1 MVILVIGAGSIG
13 RRHVAN
19 LQALG
24 EDVELIAWR
33 DFSAATV
40 KSRSDIKGLVIA
52 TATQVRLE
60 LVELCA
66 HLSIPFYV
74 EKPLEWT
81 AQGVADFYAA
91 AGDLAAR
98 SMVGFM
104 ARYHPVVQALAG
116 DDLSDVY
123 GFTFEIGHD
132 VRQWRQNW
140 SFPDSYAAKPDGGGV
155 LLDLCHELDLA
166 HALFPGI
173 AVQSVASVGH
183 ADFDR
188 VDFASR
194 IALMDPSGR
203 AGTVAMDYLSPVSLR
218 RSDLAGTEASRS
230 LDMLAAT
237 IMRDGG
243 GGPKLQTF
251 PYDRNDMFRA
261 ITGDWLALIDDESAA
276 LMPLAPRLSD
286 MRASS
291 DLIADAWQK
300 RAFSGTARMTF

>member
-13 RRHVAN
+13 KRHAAN

-24 EDVELIAWR
+24 ETVELVAWR
-33 DFSAATV
+33 DFDRAALE
-40 KSRSDIKGLVIA
+40 KRSDVKGLVIA

-66 HLSIPFYV
+66 AKGWPFYV
-74 EKPLEWT
+74 EKPLHWN
-81 AQGVADFYAA
+81 AQGVADIYAV
-91 AGDLAAR
+91 AGDLAKR
-98 SMVGFM
+98 SMLGFM
-104 ARYHPVVQALAG
+104 ARYHPVVQALAA

-140 SFPDSYAAKPDGGGV
+140 SFADSYAAKAQGGGV

-166 HALFPGI
+166 KALFPDL

-183 ADFDR
+183 KDFAG

-194 IALMDPSGR
+194 IALTDGGGR

-218 RSDLAGTEASRS
+218 RSDLAGTNGSRS

-237 IMRDGG
+237 ITRDSGA
-243 GGPKLQTF
+243 GPDVQSF
-251 PYDRNDMFRA
+251 DFDRNDMFRA
-261 ITGDWLALIDDESAA
+261 ITRDWLALIEDENAQLS
-276 LMPLAPRLSD
+276 PLAPRLSD

-291 DLIADAWQK
+291 DLISDAWGK
-300 RAFSGTARMTF
+300 RVFNGVAEMVF

>member
-1 MVILVIGAGSIG
+1 MILVIGAGSIG

-24 EDVELIAWR
+24 EQAELISWR
-33 DFSAATV
+33 SYDRAALQHRNDV
-40 KSRSDIKGLVIA
+40 KGLVIA

-66 HLSIPFYV
+66 AKGWPFYV
-74 EKPLEWT
+74 EKPLHWT
-81 AQGVADFYAA
+81 AEGVADIYAA
-91 AGDLAAR
+91 AGDLAKR
-98 SMVGFM
+98 SMLGFM

-140 SFPDSYAAKPDGGGV
+140 SFPESYAAKTDGGGV
-155 LLDLCHELDLA
+155 LLDLCHEIDLA
-166 HALFPGI
+166 KALFPDVR
-173 AVQSVASVGH
+173 VQSVASVGH
-183 ADFDR
+183 VDFAG

-194 IALMDPSGR
+194 IALSDSAGR
-203 AGTVAMDYLSPVSLR
+203 MGTVAMDYLSPVSLR
-218 RSDLAGTEASRS
+218 RSDLAGTAASRS

-237 IMRDGG
+237 ITRNDGA
-243 GGPKLQTF
+243 GPHTQSF
-251 PYDRNDMFRA
+251 PFDRNDMFRA
-261 ITGDWLALIDDESAA
+261 ITRDWLALIGDENAT
-276 LMPLAPRLSD
+276 LQPLVPRLSD

-291 DLIADAWQK
+291 DLIADAWGM
-300 RAFSGTARMTF
+300 REFTGTAEMTF

>member
-24 EDVELIAWR
+24 KDAELIAWR
-33 DFSAATV
+33 SYDRSV
-40 KSRSDIKGLVIA
+40 LESRNDVKGLVIA

-66 HLSIPFYV
+66 AKGWPFYV
-74 EKPLEWT
+74 EKPLHWT
-81 AQGVADFYAA
+81 AQGVADIYDA
-91 AGDLAAR
+91 AGDLAHR
-98 SMVGFM
+98 SMLGFM
-104 ARYHPVVQALAG
+104 ARYHPAVQALAN

-140 SFPDSYAAKPDGGGV
+140 SFPESYAAKPEGGGV

-166 HALFPGI
+166 KALFP
-173 AVQSVASVGH
+173 ALTVQSVASVGH
-183 ADFDR
+183 ADFDG

-194 IALMDPSGR
+194 IALNDGMGR
-203 AGTVAMDYLSPVSLR
+203 SGTVAMDYLAPVSLR
-218 RSDLAGTEASRS
+218 RSDLAGTDALRS

-237 IMRDGG
+237 ITRKDSDNE
-243 GGPKLQTF
+243 KTQTF
-251 PYDRNDMFRA
+251 EYDRNDMFRA
-261 ITGDWLALIDDESAA
+261 ITRDWLALIDDDNA
-276 LMPLAPRLSD
+276 LLHPLAPRLPD

-291 DLIADAWQK
+291 DLIADAWGK
-300 RAFSGTARMTF
+300 RTFTGTAKMTF